1 MEQMKIKI
9 TSSENLLKPPLDE
22 QIIKGAIFIED
33 APYALHVSNVTIHG
47 KYHRE
52 YKIIAF
58 CIGLNINRVLIHG
71 DLLIICLWSD
81 ILIIDLIADKLLR
94 VVPVADSGELL
105 GIYKFKSGYFVNGE
119 LENYFL
125 NHNFEIVWQVGA
137 IDIFS
142 NSKVEKDLEIF
153 EDYIVAW
160 DWYGYKHY
168 YNESGEFK
176 TEHYPQY
183 RMSD

>member
-1 MEQMKIKI
+1 MEQTKIDIK
-9 TSSENLLKPPLDE
+9 TLKDDVSILLDE
-22 QIIKGAIFIED
+22 QATTGTIFVESAKSSVLSQITLSGKYNHTYTVATSYVNLTHERVLVHDKLLVICAIF
-33 APYALHVSNVTIHG
+33 
-47 KYHRE
+47 
-52 YKIIAF
+52 
-58 CIGLNINRVLIHG
+58 
-71 DLLIICLWSD
+71 DLA
-81 ILIIDLIADKLLR
+81 IIDLEQNTLLQIINLCKY
-94 VVPVADSGELL
+94 SLFSIHKFKTGYFIHGELL
-105 GIYKFKSGYFVNGE
+105 
-119 LENYFL
+119 NYFL
-125 NHNFEIVWQVGA
+125 NHNFEIVWQEGA